1 MTVFAWIKLGLKN
14 GYQRTPEVVY
24 APNEP
29 PIIKQKGP
37 HSVPPGQWPSEGPK
51 PSKVA
56 VVLFYLSVIFTMIG
70 TLITI
75 KLFFTKGVSS
85 SINWLYFNLNS
96 YTYFLFSVD

>member
-85 SINWLYFNLNS
+85 INRLYVLNLKFI
-96 YTYFLFSVD
+96 YLFLFFS